1 MNNEQYIFDLNNIT
15 NFVFGNPND
24 KTNEVE
30 ITEHYAYDKD
40 SKTMLPSTREVKEVK
55 VNDYTGQNTIRYDMI
70 KMFIDIL
77 DNIEDPKIMSM
88 AQKITVNTMKA
99 YELIKDINE
108 VNNE

>member
-1 MNNEQYIFDLNNIT
+1 MNSPYIFDLDNIT

-30 ITEHYAYDKD
+30 ITEHYIYDKET
-40 SKTMLPSTREVKEVK
+40 KTMLPNTREVKEVK
-55 VNDYTGQNTIRYDMI
+55 VNDYTGQNTIRYDML

-77 DNIEDPKIMSM
+77 DSIEDPKVMTM
-88 AQKITVNTMKA
+88 GQNITLNTMKA

-108 VNNE
+108 NDNE

>member
-1 MNNEQYIFDLNNIT
+1 MNNTQYIFDLNNIT

-30 ITEHYAYDKD
+30 ITEHYTYDKE
-40 SKTMLPSTREVKEVK
+40 SKTMLPNTREVKEVK

-77 DNIEDPKIMSM
+77 DNIEDPKVMSM
-88 AQKITVNTMKA
+88 AQNITVNTMKA
-99 YELIKDINE
+99 YELIKDIND

>member
-1 MNNEQYIFDLNNIT
+1 MNNTQYIFDLNNIT

-30 ITEHYAYDKD
+30 ITEHYTYDKE
-40 SKTMLPSTREVKEVK
+40 SKTMLPNTREVKEVK

-77 DNIEDPKIMSM
+77 DNIEDPKVMSM
-88 AQKITVNTMKA
+88 AQNITVNTMKA

>member
-30 ITEHYAYDKD
+30 ITEHYIYDKD
-40 SKTMLPSTREVKEVK
+40 SKTMLPNTREVKEVK

-77 DNIEDPKIMSM
+77 DNIEDPKVMSM

-108 VNNE
+108 ASNE

>member
-1 MNNEQYIFDLNNIT
+1 MSSTPYIFDLNNIT

-30 ITEHYAYDKD
+30 ITEHYIYDKEE
-40 SKTMLPSTREVKEVK
+40 KTMLPNTREVKEVK

-77 DNIEDPKIMSM
+77 DNIEDPKVMSM
-88 AQKITVNTMKA
+88 AQSITLNTMKA

-108 VNNE
+108 ENNE